1 MSWSGDLGLRVD
13 VNRSKDGSATVRLA
27 GELDVAS
34 AGIARRAVEQL
45 GAGTKRIV
53 LDLSRVTFFDAAG
66 IRFLFAAR
74 EQASAAGG
82 DLVLRHPST
91 AVRRALE
98 LTGALP
104 LFCAD
109 GPGGSPGRCRPIL
122 TWPRPRGGGHAGPP
136 GRWRRHE
143 QGSGR
148 GPSVSPGHAGG

>member
-34 AGIARRAVEQL
+34 AGIARRAVEQF

-82 DLVLRHPST
+82 DLVLRRPST
-91 AVRRALE
+91 AVRRVLE

-109 GPGGSPGRCRPIL
+109 GPGGIAREVPPDPDAASPARRWSRRPS
-122 TWPRPRGGGHAGPP
+122 GPVA
-136 GRWRRHE
+136 
-143 QGSGR
+143 QT
-148 GPSVSPGHAGG
+148 